1 MYNINTTTAAG
12 ETALHLVM
20 AINAIKTLTGPRI
33 LAMATLLLDYGA
45 NLEAKVETGA
55 TPLRK
60 AIDGMVSANGKIG
73 RGSEPGRFN
82 MPIEKGADRYVADNA
97 GIRIEDLIDPN
108 YWFFDETGRLE
119 LKSIQTITKEP
130 HVI

>member
-1 MYNINTTTAAG
+1 
-12 ETALHLVM
+12 M

-82 MPIEKGADRYVADNA
+82 MLIEKGADRYVADNA